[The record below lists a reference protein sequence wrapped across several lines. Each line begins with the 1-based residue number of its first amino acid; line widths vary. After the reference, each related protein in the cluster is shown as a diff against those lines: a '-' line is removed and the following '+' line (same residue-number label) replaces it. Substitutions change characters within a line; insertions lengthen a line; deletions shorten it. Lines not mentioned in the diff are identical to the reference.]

1 MEGQSI
7 VKPYNDLTKR
17 GQLRRLRQLAIQAL
31 KPYELQVKWVKFL
44 TIETNTM
51 FKVLSEED
59 ERYVL
64 RIYSDG
70 ESTLSENQTE
80 MFWLDALKR
89 DTDPRISEPVPRQDG
104 EYITI
109 VQVPGVPGE
118 KRCVLFKWVPGRPL
132 EQYLNPGNYFKLGE
146 TMAMLHN
153 HAETLKPLPPF
164 VQPKKWDKVF
174 YYPDEPVIYNTDAY
188 KYLFPSDRINLLD
201 EVIAHANDE
210 FERLY
215 SDQERLV
222 LIHGDLHYWNV
233 HVFKGELYII
243 DFEDVMFAHPV
254 QDIAITLYYGRQ
266 RDDYKELRT
275 AFIQG
280 YTSIRKWP
288 VENDRQI
295 ETLMAARSVNFI
307 NYVPRIE
314 PSPQEYIKERCEELR
329 QYLDKYG

>member
-1 MEGQSI
+1 M
-7 VKPYNDLTKR
+7 KPYNELTKR
-17 GQLRRLRQLAIQAL
+17 GQLRRMRQLAIQAL

-59 ERYVL
+59 ERFVL

-89 DTDPRISEPVPRQDG
+89 DTDLRISEPVPRQDG

-153 HAETLKPLPPF
+153 HAETLMPLPPF
-164 VQPKKWDKVF
+164 IQPKKWDKVF
-174 YYPDEPVIYNTDAY
+174 Y
-188 KYLFPSDRINLLD
+188 
-201 EVIAHANDE
+201 
-210 FERLY
+210 
-215 SDQERLV
+215 
-222 LIHGDLHYWNV
+222 
-233 HVFKGELYII
+233 
-243 DFEDVMFAHPV
+243 
-254 QDIAITLYYGRQ
+254 
-266 RDDYKELRT
+266 
-275 AFIQG
+275 
-280 YTSIRKWP
+280 
-288 VENDRQI
+288 
-295 ETLMAARSVNFI
+295 
-307 NYVPRIE
+307 
-314 PSPQEYIKERCEELR
+314 
-329 QYLDKYG
+329 